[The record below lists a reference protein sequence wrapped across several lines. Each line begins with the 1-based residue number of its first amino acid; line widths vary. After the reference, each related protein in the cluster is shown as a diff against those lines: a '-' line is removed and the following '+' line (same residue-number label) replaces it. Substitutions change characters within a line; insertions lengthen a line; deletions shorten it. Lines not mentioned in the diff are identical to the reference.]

1 MKNRRW
7 PLLLIF
13 ALGIYHIALFSGCA
27 SPKSVE
33 GGPRDTTPPKVLRM
47 EPVDLTTNFKAER
60 IVIQF
65 DEFFKLQDQA
75 KEFNIS
81 PDVERQPQLKVSKR
95 SLEIT
100 FQDTLEKNTT
110 YTMNFG
116 KMIADI
122 NESNA
127 IKNFTYVFSTGP
139 KLDSLSLSGKVTDA
153 ITGLPVLDAVAYI
166 VPISRD
172 TILGKRKPSIY
183 TTTDSSGRY
192 SLRNL
197 RADTY
202 KVYALKEE
210 GGDKVYQQNT
220 DQIGFIKDSLVLT
233 GNVTDVNLSVFKED
247 PIVFRINDR
256 KLNPDGSILITW
268 NKKLRKPDVM
278 VTEPATLNAGK
289 LFKFSKTNDSVR
301 VWLSEIAFDS
311 VKVGIADSSKV
322 LQTVKLTRG
331 KKDTYQQTL
340 IATANLEG
348 SLLNPNDDLKFTFPS
363 PVTATDPTKIELL
376 EDSVKITNFQ
386 FVKDSADFL
395 TYHVRYRWVPKR
407 AYEIRFAPGAVT
419 GQFNAKN
426 KEFRKTFELAS
437 ADDYGT
443 LQLKVTVPEA
453 GKNFVVQVTNEQN
466 AVINQL
472 SVKRDT
478 TLTFSNYKAGK
489 YFLRVVYDTNGNE
502 IWDTGNVLR
511 RLQPERMYN
520 EPKEL
525 SIRANWERKET
536 IAIPNE
542 NAIPEVLAPVNP
554 TTPDPATTRPGTQ
567 PGNQPGGQPGN
578 PSGGQPPASPTPNP
592 DETNPNT

>member
-1 MKNRRW
+1 MMKNRSW
-7 PLLLIF
+7 HLLLIF
-13 ALGIYHIALFSGCA
+13 VMGIYHIGLFSGCA

-47 EPVDLTTNFKAER
+47 VPEDLTTNFKAER

-65 DEFFKLQDQA
+65 DEFFKLQDQF

-81 PDVERQPQLKVSKR
+81 PDVERQPQLKVNKR
-95 SLEIT
+95 SLEIS

-110 YTMNFG
+110 YTLNFG

-122 NESNA
+122 NESNV

-139 KLDSLSLSGKVTDA
+139 KLDSLSLSGQVTDA

-166 VPISRD
+166 VPITRD
-172 TILGKRKPSIY
+172 TILGKQKPSIY

-192 SLRNL
+192 SLKNL

-233 GNVTDVNLSVFKED
+233 GNVTDVNLRVFKEN
-247 PIVFRINDR
+247 PIVFRLNDR
-256 KLNPDGSILITW
+256 KINPDGSILITW
-268 NKKLRKPDVM
+268 NQKLREPGIV
-278 VTEPATLNAGK
+278 VSEPANLNTGK

-301 VWLSEIAFDS
+301 VWLSDLSFDS
-311 VKVGIADSSKV
+311 VKVGITDSNKV
-322 LQTVKLTRG
+322 LQTARITRG
-331 KKDTYQQTL
+331 KKDTYQRNL
-340 IATANLEG
+340 MATANLEG
-348 SLLNPNDDLKFTFPS
+348 NLLNPNDVLRFTFPS

-386 FVKDSADFL
+386 FVPDSADFL
-395 TYHVRYRWVPKR
+395 SYQVRYRWVPKR
-407 AYEIRFAPGAVT
+407 AYEIRFAPGAIT
-419 GQFNAKN
+419 GQFNSKN

-443 LQLKVTVPEA
+443 LQVNVTVPEA
-453 GKNFVVQVTNEQN
+453 GKNYVVQVTNEQN

-472 SVKRDT
+472 SVARDT
-478 TLTFSNYKAGK
+478 TLTFRNYKAGK
-489 YFLRVVYDTNGNE
+489 YFLRVVYDTNKNGL
-502 IWDTGNVLR
+502 WDTGIVAKG
-511 RLQPERMYN
+511 LQPERMYN

-525 SIRANWERKET
+525 SIRANWERKEA
-536 IAIPNE
+536 IAIPDE
-542 NAIPEVLAPVNP
+542 NAIPAVQAPVNP
-554 TTPDPATTRPGTQ
+554 TDTPA
-567 PGNQPGGQPGN
+567 GQPGSQ
-578 PSGGQPPASPTPNP
+578 PSGQPAMQPSG
-592 DETNPNT
+592 TNPNT

>member
-1 MKNRRW
+1 MMKNKSW
-7 PLLLIF
+7 HLLLIF
-13 ALGIYHIALFSGCA
+13 VMGIYHIGLFSGCA

-33 GGPRDTTPPKVLRM
+33 GGPRDMTPPKVLRM
-47 EPVDLTTNFKAER
+47 VPEDLSTNFKAER

-65 DEFFKLQDQA
+65 DEFFKLQDQF

-81 PDVERQPQLKVSKR
+81 PDVERQPQLKVNKR
-95 SLEIT
+95 NLEIT
-100 FQDTLEKNTT
+100 FQDTLERNTT
-110 YTMNFG
+110 YTLNFG

-122 NESNA
+122 NESNV

-139 KLDSLSLSGKVTDA
+139 KLDSLSLSGQVTDA

-192 SLRNL
+192 ALRNL

-220 DQIGFIKDSLVLT
+220 DQIGFIKDSLVLKS
-233 GNVTDVNLSVFKED
+233 NVSDVNLRVFKEN
-247 PIVFRINDR
+247 PIVFRLNDR
-256 KLNPDGSILITW
+256 KINPDGSILITW
-268 NKKLRKPDVM
+268 NQKLQEPGIV
-278 VTEPATLNAGK
+278 VTDPANLNTGK

-301 VWLSEIAFDS
+301 VWLSDLSFDS
-311 VKVGIADSSKV
+311 VKVSITDSNKV
-322 LQTVKLTRG
+322 LQTAKVTRG
-331 KKDTYQQTL
+331 KKDTYQRTL

-348 SLLNPNDDLKFTFPS
+348 NLLNPNDILKFTFPS

-386 FVKDSADFL
+386 FVQDSTDFL
-395 TYHVRYRWVPKR
+395 TYEVRYRWVPKR
-407 AYEIRFAPGAVT
+407 SYEIRFAPGAIT
-419 GQFNAKN
+419 GQFNSKN

-443 LQLKVTVPEA
+443 LQVNVTVPEA
-453 GKNFVVQVTNEQN
+453 GKNYVVQVTNEQN

-472 SVKRDT
+472 SVARDT
-478 TLTFSNYKAGK
+478 TLTFRNYKAGK
-489 YFLRVVYDTNGNE
+489 YFLRVVYDSNKNG
-502 IWDTGNVLR
+502 IWDTGIVAKG
-511 RLQPERMYN
+511 LQPERMYN

-525 SIRANWERKET
+525 SIRANWERKES

-542 NAIPEVLAPVNP
+542 NAIPAVQLPVNP
-554 TTPDPATTRPGTQ
+554 AAQPATQ
-567 PGNQPGGQPGN
+567 PTGQPGGQPT
-578 PSGGQPPASPTPNP
+578 GQPNGTSPST
-592 DETNPNT
+592 